1 MAQKILRHVEGR
13 GINLLNLNFSAQK
26 KLTKAEE
33 ECQKS
38 FDYKKKS
45 ELTKAL
51 CLELESQI
59 KEYEIVIERME
70 KVQQKLKESNEDLK
84 TKADTSG
91 SDLIKVN
98 KVQIFLEGYKI
109 KFKYSDEA
117 IIHL

>member
-1 MAQKILRHVEGR
+1 VFSLFWEIIFWSGTKNLDQPKINL

-38 FDYKKKS
+38 SDYKKKY
-45 ELTKAL
+45 ELTKDL

-84 TKADTSG
+84 TKADSSG

-98 KVQIFLEGYKI
+98 KVQIKVI
-109 KFKYSDEA
+109 
-117 IIHL
+117 

>member
-1 MAQKILRHVEGR
+1 MVFYNAQIWDEIHESFYLFFFAS
-13 GINLLNLNFSAQK
+13 ISNLLNLNFSAQK

-38 FDYKKKS
+38 SDYKKKC
-45 ELTKAL
+45 ELTKDL

-59 KEYEIVIERME
+59 KEYEVVIERME

-91 SDLIKVN
+91 SELIKVN
-98 KVQIFLEGYKI
+98 KVQIF
-109 KFKYSDEA
+109 
-117 IIHL
+117 